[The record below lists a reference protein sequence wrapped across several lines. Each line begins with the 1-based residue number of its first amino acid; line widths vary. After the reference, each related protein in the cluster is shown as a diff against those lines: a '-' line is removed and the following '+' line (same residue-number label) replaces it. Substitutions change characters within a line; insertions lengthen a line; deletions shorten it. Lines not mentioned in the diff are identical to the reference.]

1 MPGLSTTA
9 SSRRNTSEVLDAISR
24 VLEPYIGRLM
34 ARTAPTAHFNDLG
47 IRSAV
52 IEGPQIEALV
62 EKLGLALIIFL
73 GKDKAA
79 TVVGDMRKAVGALG
93 EARG

>member
-1 MPGLSTTA
+1 MPGLPVAATL
-9 SSRRNTSEVLDAISR
+9 RRNTGEVLETISR

-34 ARTAPTAHFNDLG
+34 ARTSATAHCNDLG

-52 IEGPQIEALV
+52 VDGTQIEALL

-73 GKDKAA
+73 GRDKAA
-79 TVVGDMRKAVGALG
+79 TVVDAMRQAIQALK
-93 EARG
+93 EAA

>member
-1 MPGLSTTA
+1 MPGLPIAATL
-9 SSRRNTSEVLDAISR
+9 RRNTGEVLETISR

-34 ARTAPTAHFNDLG
+34 ARTSATAHCNDLG

-52 IEGPQIEALV
+52 IDGKQIEALL

-73 GKDKAA
+73 GKEKAA
-79 TVVGDMRKAVGALG
+79 AVVDAMRQAIQALK
-93 EARG
+93 EVA

>member
-9 SSRRNTSEVLDAISR
+9 SARRNTSEVLDAISR
-24 VLEPYIGRLM
+24 VLEPYIGKLM
-34 ARTAPTAHFNDLG
+34 ARTSASAHCNDLG

-52 IEGPQIEALV
+52 MDGTQIEALL

-79 TVVGDMRKAVGALG
+79 TVVVAMREAIASLGA
-93 EARG
+93 AP